1 MSITDQIILVTG
13 SNGMVG
19 KNFLKEHSDLKIINP
34 TKNELNLFDKKKV
47 SNFLKKNKIKVVLHL
62 AAKVGGI
69 QDNINFPIEY
79 LTENI
84 KMNHNIIMSSFE
96 NDIKFFLNIS
106 SSCVYPKNKKILK
119 EEMIFSGNLE
129 SSNESYAISKI
140 FSLKLCNLISKKK
153 NYFYKSLVPCNL
165 YGPYDKFEK
174 DKSHLVAAIIDKVH
188 KAKLIGA
195 NKVEIWGDGKAK
207 REFMFVKDF
216 VRAIFFCLLNLKKMP
231 SILNCGTGNDK
242 TVLGYYKAISK
253 IIYPDLSFKYN
264 LNKPVGMKKKLM
276 DVNKINKLGWKSNTS
291 LEAGIIQ
298 TYNFYLN
305 NFFKK

>member
-1 MSITDQIILVTG
+1 MI
-13 SNGMVG
+13 
-19 KNFLKEHSDLKIINP
+19 
-34 TKNELNLFDKKKV
+34 KKKV

-96 NDIKFFLNIS
+96 NDIKFFLNMS

-153 NYFYKSLVPCNL
+153 IIFINHLCHAIYMDHMINSKRINL
-165 YGPYDKFEK
+165 
-174 DKSHLVAAIIDKVH
+174 I
-188 KAKLIGA
+188 
-195 NKVEIWGDGKAK
+195 
-207 REFMFVKDF
+207 
-216 VRAIFFCLLNLKKMP
+216 
-231 SILNCGTGNDK
+231 
-242 TVLGYYKAISK
+242 
-253 IIYPDLSFKYN
+253 
-264 LNKPVGMKKKLM
+264 
-276 DVNKINKLGWKSNTS
+276 
-291 LEAGIIQ
+291 
-298 TYNFYLN
+298 
-305 NFFKK
+305 